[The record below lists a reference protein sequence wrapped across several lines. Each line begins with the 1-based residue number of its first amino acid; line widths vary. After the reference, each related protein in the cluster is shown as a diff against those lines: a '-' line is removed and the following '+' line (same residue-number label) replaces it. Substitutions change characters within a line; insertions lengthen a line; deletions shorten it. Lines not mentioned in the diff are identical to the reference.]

1 VTTTPLGPDD
11 PLLFFPEGWETRWWS
26 VGDVERRIAGAGRA
40 LGALDLHPGAT
51 VAHAA
56 SHRPEAL
63 VADLAIRRAGFV
75 PAPRAPEADARLLLP
90 GEEVEVTG
98 PVARLPELAD
108 CPTEI
113 SDKPFSVPIS
123 EVVYPDGSRDSAA
136 RASARVAALAEAF
149 HGPRRPIALG
159 VADPGDPDRR
169 AFLDAA
175 LVAGAALILEF
186 DAEFLAGSALWA
198 RPTVIAVLAGEER
211 VLSNA
216 LARADRRA
224 RKRLFARLDTL
235 VLLGD
240 ARLGLDALA
249 EWSEAGVRV
258 FRPGGV

>member
-1 VTTTPLGPDD
+1 VTATLLGPDD

-26 VGDVERRIAGAGRA
+26 VGDVERRIAGVGLA
-40 LGALDLHPGAT
+40 LGDLGLPPGAT

-63 VADLAIRRAGFV
+63 VADLGVRRAGFV

-90 GEEVEVTG
+90 EEEVVVAG
-98 PVARLPELAD
+98 PVAHLPELAD
-108 CPTEI
+108 CPTENPDR
-113 SDKPFSVPIS
+113 SFAVPITD
-123 EVVYPDGSRDSAA
+123 VVYPDGSREPATRST
-136 RASARVAALAEAF
+136 ARVAALADAF
-149 HGPRRPIALG
+149 RGPRRPIALG
-159 VADPGDPDRR
+159 VADPGNPDRR

-175 LVAGAALILEF
+175 LVGGAALLLEF

-240 ARLGLDALA
+240 ARLGVDALA
-249 EWSEAGVRV
+249 EWSDAGVRV
-258 FRPGGV
+258 FRPGSV

>member
-1 VTTTPLGPDD
+1 MTTTPLGPDD

-26 VGDVERRIAGAGRA
+26 VGDVERRIAGASRA
-40 LGALDLHPGAT
+40 LDALGLHPGAT

-63 VADLAIRRAGFV
+63 VADLAIRRGGFV

-90 GEEVEVTG
+90 GEDVVVAG
-98 PVARLPELAD
+98 PVAHLPELAD
-108 CPTEI
+108 CPAEI
-113 SDKPFSVPIS
+113 SEKPFSVPITD
-123 EVVYPDGSRDSAA
+123 VVYPDGSRESAA
-136 RASARVAALAEAF
+136 RAGARVATLAAAF
-149 HGPRRPIALG
+149 RGTCRPIALG
-159 VADPGDPDRR
+159 VADPGEPERR

-175 LVAGAALILEF
+175 LVAGAALLLEF

-258 FRPGGV
+258 FRPDPG